1 MKASLKIKLGILLM
15 SFLTVMTITIL
26 ATFWVVSLQKDYAL
40 IVNLA
45 GRQRMLTQKMTKEVL
60 VIVRETDGGDKAKDY
75 RESLMKTRELFGKTL
90 SALINGGETVDS
102 DNKPVTLPAASNAQI
117 LKILKGSSELWNE
130 FNKKIG
136 LLLEGGASV
145 GAEDFNNALTFIEVN
160 NINLLKGMN
169 DVTGIYEKEAE
180 KKVYLLKIVQ
190 VWAFII
196 TLIVAITAFWLANR
210 IIIKPLGHM
219 ADHLNSVAT
228 GNLVAEIKVESSD
241 EIGKMAA
248 TVNGMTANLRGMV
261 KDIIDTSSR
270 VASASAQISSATEEL
285 AAGSEIQKASIDK
298 TSSTI
303 EEMSGSI
310 GETAANT
317 SKLSVTAEE
326 ASSSTLEIAA
336 SIDEVAKI
344 SEELS
349 YTVEEVSSSISEM
362 AASVKEIAGHASHLS
377 TYTTDTA
384 AAVSQIN
391 ASIKEVENNLNI
403 SANLSEA
410 TASDAEAGMEAVKK
424 TIDGMKM
431 IKETVDDAA
440 EVIRRLGAKSEDI
453 GNILN
458 VINDVAEQVNLLAL
472 NAAIIAAQ
480 AGEHGKGFAVVADEI
495 KGLANRTTAST
506 NEIAA
511 LIKSVQQ
518 EAANAVKSAEAGGKS
533 VETGVNLSQ
542 LAGEALEKILSS
554 ANSSRQMVEQIARAS
569 AEQLKGSQQASEAME
584 KISDMISK
592 VYKAIE
598 DQEKGSAYIAM
609 AAEKMKDA
617 ATQSKRATKEQSKG
631 GELISKAIENISGT
645 VNSINRATQEQ
656 ARGSREVVKAVEE
669 IKGIAEGNVNNIKIM
684 RDAAGTLISQIDILE
699 NAVRTFKV

>member
-1 MKASLKIKLGILLM
+1 MKVSLKLKIMILLAGLLGVVAAVL
-15 SFLTVMTITIL
+15 S
-26 ATFWVVSLQKDYAL
+26 AAFWIGGLRGDYAL
-40 IVNLA
+40 
-45 GRQRMLTQKMTKEVL
+45 
-60 VIVRETDGGDKAKDY
+60 
-75 RESLMKTRELFGKTL
+75 
-90 SALINGGETVDS
+90 
-102 DNKPVTLPAASNAQI
+102 
-117 LKILKGSSELWNE
+117 
-130 FNKKIG
+130 
-136 LLLEGGASV
+136 
-145 GAEDFNNALTFIEVN
+145 
-160 NINLLKGMN
+160 
-169 DVTGIYEKEAE
+169 
-180 KKVYLLKIVQ
+180 
-190 VWAFII
+190 WAFAAA
-196 TLIVAITAFWLANR
+196 LLAAIGSFRAMDRMIF
-210 IIIKPLGHM
+210 KPLICIGKNLE
-219 ADHLNSVAT
+219 AVASGDLT
-228 GNLVAEIKVESSD
+228 GNLTVGSSD

-261 KDIIDTSSR
+261 KDIIDTSSK
-270 VASASAQISSATEEL
+270 VASASTQISSVAEEL
-285 AAGSEIQKASIDK
+285 ASGSEIQKASMDK

-303 EEMSGSI
+303 EEMNVSI

-317 SKLSVTAEE
+317 SNLSVTAEE

-377 TYTTDTA
+377 TYTADTA

-391 ASIKEVENNLNI
+391 ASIKEVENNLKV

-410 TASDAEAGMEAVKK
+410 TAGDAEAGMEAVKK
-424 TIDGMKM
+424 TIDGMKR

-440 EVIRRLGAKSEDI
+440 EVSRRLGAKSEDI

-506 NEIAA
+506 KEIAA

-617 ATQSKRATKEQSKG
+617 ATQSTRATKEQSRG

-656 ARGSREVVKAVEE
+656 AKGSREVVKAVEE